1 MKRALS
7 SALTA
12 VVALHTVLVSS
23 AALAAEPAAAVAPAT
38 SLTLVDQSAA
48 RSIADRKAVDAAV
61 RFPADVREVVA
72 FVNIANPGAP
82 THVQQRWSHAGKTR
96 FEAKLNVGRAPGW
109 RTWSR
114 HRIGRGDAGPW
125 TVTTVAA
132 DGTVLGTLS
141 FEVEPAPA
149 AVSTAKVD

>member
-1 MKRALS
+1 MKF
-7 SALTA
+7 ALTA
-12 VVALHTVLVSS
+12 LVALHTALVS
-23 AALAAEPAAAVAPAT
+23 ATALAAEPG
-38 SLTLVDQSAA
+38 LKLVDQSTA
-48 RSIADRKAVDAAV
+48 RSIADRKPVEPAV
-61 RFPADVREVVA
+61 RFPADVGEVVA
-72 FVNIANPGAP
+72 FVNIANTGAP
-82 THVQQRWSHAGKTR
+82 TQVQQRWTHGDKTR

-114 HRIGRGDAGPW
+114 HRIGRGDAGAW

-149 AVSTAKVD
+149 TVSTAKVD